1 MRKLVIV
8 LALFT
13 VAIATK
19 AQKIEMD
26 KEIGGIRTILTDDA
40 SLKSFTDKVA
50 LSVGLSASKFE
61 SGWKY
66 SLTLQMSS
74 LMKISVKKGDVLE
87 ITTTDGSILKLES
100 TSDKV
105 DETGK
110 SQAVGSKIYTT
121 YSIITNYNLS
131 EEQIEAISKGVKSI
145 KVGLSPQDFTKDFK
159 KDKMGK
165 EIYARYKLL
174 KKQIGE

>member
-1 MRKLVIV
+1 MKKLVIV

-100 TSDKV
+100 TSDNV

-145 KVGLSPQDFTKDFK
+145 KVSLSPQDFTKDFK

>member
-1 MRKLVIV
+1 
-8 LALFT
+8 
-13 VAIATK
+13 
-19 AQKIEMD
+19 
-26 KEIGGIRTILTDDA
+26 
-40 SLKSFTDKVA
+40 
-50 LSVGLSASKFE
+50 
-61 SGWKY
+61 
-66 SLTLQMSS
+66 
-74 LMKISVKKGDVLE
+74 MKISVKKGDVLE